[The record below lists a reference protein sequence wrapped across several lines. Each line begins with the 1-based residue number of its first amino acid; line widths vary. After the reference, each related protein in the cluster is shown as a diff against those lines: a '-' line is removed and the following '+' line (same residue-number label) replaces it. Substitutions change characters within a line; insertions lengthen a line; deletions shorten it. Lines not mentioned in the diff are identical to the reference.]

1 MGVEFADDR
10 LKRVEFAAGVRKF
23 RQRFAEPG
31 FQGKMAR
38 FVFVPPI
45 SPARM
50 FMVKSIPN
58 RFLQMSITSN
68 KVEVTL
74 AAPGERLKPGKS
86 ELVPAILRSANHKSA
101 ISGGKLEIHLT
112 FSIHHDLIDRASKAR
127 CIHAPGK

>member
-1 MGVEFADDR
+1 
-10 LKRVEFAAGVRKF
+10 
-23 RQRFAEPG
+23 
-31 FQGKMAR
+31 
-38 FVFVPPI
+38 
-45 SPARM
+45 M

-74 AAPGERLKPGKS
+74 AAPGECLKPGKN

-101 ISGGKLEIHLT
+101 ISGGKLEIHT
-112 FSIHHDLIDRASKAR
+112 FPDLMVSIHHDLIHGASTAR